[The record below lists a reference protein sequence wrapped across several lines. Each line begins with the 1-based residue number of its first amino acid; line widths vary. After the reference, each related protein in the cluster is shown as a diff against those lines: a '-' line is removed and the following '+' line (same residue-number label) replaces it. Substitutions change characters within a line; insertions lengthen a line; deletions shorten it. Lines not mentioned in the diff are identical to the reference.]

1 MSRITVLITSA
12 AICASA
18 AEVRAGGMT
27 LPVRG
32 VRTVERAGALIA
44 GADDAD
50 SLWLDPA
57 GLAHLAGEGR
67 TELLF
72 DIAYVAQ
79 GVDYALSDSGENR
92 LASVS
97 NQQSGS
103 PIPTVAATLGIG
115 DRLVLAGGLAAPYA
129 GLHRYAD
136 DGPQRYA
143 SVSLAGSA
151 FIYITFGA
159 AYRVTDGCASVRPC
173 PTSCPLTTSPPAD
186 RSDYNMM

>member
-1 MSRITVLITSA
+1 MSRITVQIASA

-18 AEVRAGGMT
+18 AAAWAGGMT

-32 VRTVERAGALIA
+32 VQTVERAGALIA
-44 GADDAD
+44 GADDAG
-50 SLWLDPA
+50 SLWPDPA
-57 GLAHLAGEGR
+57 GLAHLAGDGR
-67 TELLF
+67 NELLF

-79 GVDYALSDSGENR
+79 GVDDVRIDSGGNR

-115 DRLVLAGGLAAPYA
+115 DRLVLAGGLAAPFA
-129 GLHRYAD
+129 GLHRYA
-136 DGPQRYA
+136 GPQRYA
-143 SVSLAGSA
+143 SASLASSA

-159 AYRVTDGCASVRPC
+159 A
-173 PTSCPLTTSPPAD
+173 
-186 RSDYNMM
+186 

>member
-1 MSRITVLITSA
+1 MTVLITSA
-12 AICASA
+12 AICASTREA
-18 AEVRAGGMT
+18 RAGSMT
-27 LPVRG
+27 LPARG

-57 GLAHLAGEGR
+57 GLAHLAGDGR
-67 TELLF
+67 TELRF

-79 GVDYALSDSGENR
+79 SVDYARIDSGENR

-115 DRLVLAGGLAAPYA
+115 DRLVLAGDLAAPYA
-129 GLHRYAD
+129 GPPPPRRRWPAALR
-136 DGPQRYA
+136 
-143 SVSLAGSA
+143 VSQP
-151 FIYITFGA
+151 
-159 AYRVTDGCASVRPC
+159 RVPHS
-173 PTSCPLTTSPPAD
+173 SI
-186 RSDYNMM
+186 